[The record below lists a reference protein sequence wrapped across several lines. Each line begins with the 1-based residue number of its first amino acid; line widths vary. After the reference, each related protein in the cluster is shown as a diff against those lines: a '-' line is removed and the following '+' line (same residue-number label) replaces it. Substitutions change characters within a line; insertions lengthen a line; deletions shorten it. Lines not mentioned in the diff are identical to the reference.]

1 MPSASATD
9 FCSSPAAAR
18 NSKGR
23 STKRARSF
31 WLTLLILP
39 IAIAIGPLS
48 ARFLD
53 DDSPD
58 RVMVIDRSGGGEAK
72 AIADRITLDHNR
84 DVLTQLSRYVQRHHM
99 EAADPTALWA
109 QHDR

>member
-1 MPSASATD
+1 MKNVLIVA
-9 FCSSPAAAR
+9 
-18 NSKGR
+18 GR
-23 STKRARSF
+23 EFRQILGMRSF

-58 RVMVIDRSGGGEAK
+58 RVMVIDRTGGGEAK
-72 AIADRITLDHNR
+72 AIADRIALDHNR

-109 QHDR
+109 QHDRWSIDADCAA